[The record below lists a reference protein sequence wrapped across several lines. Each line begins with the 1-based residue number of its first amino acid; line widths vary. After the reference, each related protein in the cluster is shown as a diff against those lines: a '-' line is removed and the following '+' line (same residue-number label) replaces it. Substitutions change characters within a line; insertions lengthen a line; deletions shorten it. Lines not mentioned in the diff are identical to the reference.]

1 MAKTDYEHHLP
12 RIIDKSKRQRGAFD
26 EAVLDKRKNKISFK
40 NYVRQLEEDEL
51 AEELSGEGWI
61 VEEGVTYQDD
71 THWAEVAGPFTN
83 EDDAVAM
90 QEDFERVAEDAT
102 SYRITKVGD

>member
-12 RIIDKSKRQRGAFD
+12 RVIDKSKRQRGAFD

-51 AEELSGEGWI
+51 EEELTGEGWI
-61 VEEGVTYQDD
+61 VEEGMTYQSD
-71 THWAEVAGPFTN
+71 THWTEVAGPFTN
-83 EDDAVAM
+83 EDDA
-90 QEDFERVAEDAT
+90 QEMLRDFEKVADEDT
-102 SYRITKVGD
+102 VYRITKVGD